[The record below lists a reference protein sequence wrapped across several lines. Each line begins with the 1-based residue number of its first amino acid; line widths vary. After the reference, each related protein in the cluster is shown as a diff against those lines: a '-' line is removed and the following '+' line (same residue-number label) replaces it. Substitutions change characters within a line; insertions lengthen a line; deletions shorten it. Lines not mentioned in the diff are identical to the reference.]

1 MKGERE
7 PLPNPLLGQGEGIQ
21 KVDPVDSL
29 SPAEE
34 FFALLEV
41 VRELRRR
48 CPWDRE
54 QTLATSSRHL
64 IEEVYETADA
74 IEHGGER
81 EIDDE
86 LGDLLVQVLF
96 AANIAEEQ
104 RGLEVVAMLR
114 RAREK
119 LVRRHPH
126 VYGDVVAGSAAEVVQ
141 NWDKL
146 KQQERAA
153 AGATSALDGVARALP
168 AILRAQKLGERAQG
182 AGMDWSQASAVL
194 DKVGEEIAEARAA
207 LARGDRDHAAEEMGD
222 AMLALANAP
231 RFVGHDAETSL
242 RRACDKF
249 IERFKQVERVATE
262 RKLELAKLDARQ
274 LEILWQEA
282 KRTLSDDENH

>member
-1 MKGERE
+1 MDDTATRGA
-7 PLPNPLLGQGEGIQ
+7 
-21 KVDPVDSL
+21 
-29 SPAEE
+29 AEE
-34 FFALLEV
+34 FLALLEV
-41 VRELRRR
+41 VRELRQR

-54 QTLATSSRHL
+54 QTLATASRHL
-64 IEEVYETADA
+64 IEEAYEAADA
-74 IEHGGER
+74 IEHGGDR

-86 LGDLLVQVLF
+86 LGDLMVQVLF

-104 RGLEVVAMLR
+104 RGLQLAAMLR

-126 VYGDVVAGSAAEVVQ
+126 VYAGVAAESSVEVVL

-168 AILRAQKLGERAQG
+168 ALTRAQKLGERARG
-182 AGMDWSQASAVL
+182 AGMDWPAAAAVL
-194 DKVGEEIAEARAA
+194 DKVGEEIGEAREAIA
-207 LARGDRDHAAEEMGD
+207 HGDRDHAAEEMGD

-231 RFVGHDAETSL
+231 RFVGHDAETTL

-249 IERFKQVERVATE
+249 IERFKKVERVAAE
-262 RKLELAKLDARQ
+262 RKLELAKLDPEQ
-274 LEILWQEA
+274 IESLWQEA
-282 KRTLSDDENH
+282 KRRDDESR

>member
-1 MKGERE
+1 M
-7 PLPNPLLGQGEGIQ
+7 
-21 KVDPVDSL
+21 
-29 SPAEE
+29 
-34 FFALLEV
+34 
-41 VRELRRR
+41 RRR
-48 CPWDRE
+48 CPWDRD

-64 IEEVYETADA
+64 IEEAYEAADA
-74 IEHGGER
+74 IEHGGAR

-104 RGLEVVAMLR
+104 RGLEVAAMLR
-114 RAREK
+114 RARENSCDAIPTSMPVSPRK
-119 LVRRHPH
+119 RSRVI
-126 VYGDVVAGSAAEVVQ
+126 Q

-168 AILRAQKLGERAQG
+168 ALTRAQKLGERARG
-182 AGMDWSQASAVL
+182 AGMDWREASAVL

-231 RFVGHDAETSL
+231 RFVGHDAETY
-242 RRACDKF
+242 A
-249 IERFKQVERVATE
+249 
-262 RKLELAKLDARQ
+262 
-274 LEILWQEA
+274 
-282 KRTLSDDENH
+282 

>member
-1 MKGERE
+1 MDDAATRGA
-7 PLPNPLLGQGEGIQ
+7 
-21 KVDPVDSL
+21 VD
-29 SPAEE
+29 E
-34 FFALLEV
+34 FLALLEV
-41 VRELRRR
+41 VRELRQR

-54 QTLATSSRHL
+54 QTLATASRHL
-64 IEEVYETADA
+64 IEEAYEAADA
-74 IEHGGER
+74 IENGGDP

-96 AANIAEEQ
+96 AANIAEEK
-104 RGLEVVAMLR
+104 RGLRIAAMLR

-126 VYGDVVAGSAAEVVQ
+126 VYAGVAAESSAEVVH

-168 AILRAQKLGERAQG
+168 ALTRAQKLGERARS
-182 AGMDWSQASAVL
+182 AGMDWAEASAVL
-194 DKVGEEIAEARAA
+194 DKVGEEIAEARVA

-231 RFVGHDAETSL
+231 RFVGHDAETAL
-242 RRACDKF
+242 RAACDKF
-249 IERFKQVERVATE
+249 IVRFNAVERIAAM
-262 RKLELAKLDARQ
+262 RKLELSKLDARQ
-274 LEILWQEA
+274 IEDLWQEA
-282 KRTLSDDENH
+282 KRALDDGESH

>member
-1 MKGERE
+1 MDDATTRGVA
-7 PLPNPLLGQGEGIQ
+7 Q
-21 KVDPVDSL
+21 
-29 SPAEE
+29 E
-34 FFALLEV
+34 FLALLEV
-41 VRELRRR
+41 VRELRQR

-54 QTLATSSRHL
+54 QTLAAASRHL
-64 IEEVYETADA
+64 VEEAYEAADA
-74 IEHGGER
+74 IEHGNDR

-104 RGLEVVAMLR
+104 RGLEVAALLR

-126 VYGDVVAGSAAEVVQ
+126 VYAGVAAESSAEVVQ

-168 AILRAQKLGERAQG
+168 ALTRAQKLGERARS
-182 AGMDWSQASAVL
+182 AGMDWPEASAVL

-231 RFVGHDAETSL
+231 RFVGHDAEMTL

-249 IERFKQVERVATE
+249 IKRFKKVERVSTE
-262 RKLELAKLDARQ
+262 RKLELAALDPQ
-274 LEILWQEA
+274 QIEDLWQEA
-282 KRTLSDDENH
+282 KRSLGDDESH